1 MKLAHNKQAYYVL
14 RMQNLPPAKNLGL
27 LIHDVGRLMRR
38 ELDQRAQAIGLT
50 SAQWRVLAYLARCE
64 GTNQVNLADLMDM
77 EPITLSR
84 HLDRMETD
92 GLTERRRDPND
103 RRAHRLY
110 LTDTGRELMASFR
123 GVSTGVMREAIDGI
137 SETEIEKMTQLL
149 LRMRGNL
156 TGKASAEVPPLLSKI
171 SEQQDAVA

>member
-1 MKLAHNKQAYYVL
+1 MELAHNKQAYYIGG
-14 RMQNLPPAKNLGL
+14 MQNLPPAKNLGL

-64 GTNQVNLADLMDM
+64 GTNQVSLADLMDM

-84 HLDRMETD
+84 HLDRMEAD
-92 GLTERRRDPND
+92 GLTERRRDPSD

-110 LTDTGRELMASFR
+110 LTEAGRELMASFR

-137 SETEIEKMTQLL
+137 SDADIEKVTQVL

-156 TGKASAEVPPLLSKI
+156 TGKAGADAPRLLSKI
-171 SEQQDAVA
+171 AEQKDAVA